1 MILSTEELRLIQLA
15 RIIATNCVNA
25 LNMASL
31 NDTVKVVM
39 ESKINILL
47 LFMSDTEFNEAI
59 K

>member
-1 MILSTEELRLIQLA
+1 MILSPEELRLIQLA

-25 LNMASL
+25 SNMVSL
-31 NDTVKVVM
+31 NDTVKIVYDA
-39 ESKINILL
+39 KINILL

>member
-1 MILSTEELRLIQLA
+1 MKIADQNIGVIKLA
-15 RIIATNCVNA
+15 RILAKDSVNA
-25 LNMASL
+25 SNMASL
-31 NDTVKVVM
+31 NDIVKVVM

>member
-1 MILSTEELRLIQLA
+1 MILSPEELRLIRLA
-15 RIIATNCVNA
+15 RILAKDSVNA
-25 LNMASL
+25 SNMASL
-31 NDTVKVVM
+31 NDIVKVVM